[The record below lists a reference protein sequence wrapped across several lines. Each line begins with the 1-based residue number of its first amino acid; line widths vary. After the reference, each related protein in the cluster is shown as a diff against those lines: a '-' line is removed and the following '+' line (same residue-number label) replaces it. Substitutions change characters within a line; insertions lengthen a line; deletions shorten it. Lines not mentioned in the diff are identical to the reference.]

1 MRNSSIRSNSINSIG
16 PITDSFS
23 FRRNLA
29 IKERKIMIYDGVDEN
44 SILEAIY
51 YLYRFRSIDMKFGKK
66 RPIDILINSCG
77 GNVMDGFT
85 LISLI
90 ESMKDEGWT
99 INTTN
104 IGYAFS
110 MGFYIGICGSN
121 RYCYRYSTYLCHDIS
136 FGCEGNYNEIL
147 EKVKESDRLRG
158 ILKNITMKYT
168 KLTDEDLNKIF
179 EYKLDKTYSADD
191 AIKLGIADSII

>member
-1 MRNSSIRSNSINSIG
+1 MDNTSLKCASIG
-16 PITDSFS
+16 PITDNFS

-51 YLYRFRSIDMKFGKK
+51 YLYRFRSIDIKLGQK

-77 GNVMDGFT
+77 GNVMDGFS

-90 ESMKDEGWT
+90 ESMKEEGWI

-110 MGFYIGICGSN
+110 MGFYISICGSN
-121 RYCYRYSTYLCHDIS
+121 RYSYRYATYLCHDIS
-136 FGCEGNYNEIL
+136 FGFEGNFGEIM
-147 EKVKESDRLRG
+147 EKVKESERLRK
-158 ILKNITMKYT
+158 ILEEITIKYT
-168 KLTDEDLNKIF
+168 KLTKEDLNKIF
-179 EYKLDKTYSADD
+179 EYRLDKTYSAND
-191 AIKLGIADSII
+191 AVKLGIADAII